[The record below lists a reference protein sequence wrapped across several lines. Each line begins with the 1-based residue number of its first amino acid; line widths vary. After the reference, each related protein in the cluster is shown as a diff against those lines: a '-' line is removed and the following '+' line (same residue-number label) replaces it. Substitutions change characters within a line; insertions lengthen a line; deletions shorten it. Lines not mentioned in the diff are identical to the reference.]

1 MKKLMIIS
9 GMSVLILV
17 GVWYVMGRSV
27 ETLATSNPVATV
39 TMSTGGVFKIELYP
53 DQAPNTVANFIS
65 LAESG
70 FYNQTYM
77 NRILPGYLVQIG
89 DPIGNGYGF
98 PGYFIKSECRYNGHP
113 NKLRHTKGTVSMAR
127 GREFNTEGSQF
138 FMLLKDAPD
147 LNGQYA
153 AFGRIIEGM
162 DVVEQLGNMGVKGDY
177 TPVNPVWIQDITI
190 EDYGK
195 SYSEPAVMSIQ
206 EQRAS
211 AQE

>member
-1 MKKLMIIS
+1 MKKVVIIS
-9 GMSVLILV
+9 CIGLIILG

-27 ETLATSNPVATV
+27 ETSAVQNPVATV
-39 TMSTGGVFKIELYP
+39 ILSTEEEFKIELYP
-53 DQAPNTVANFIS
+53 EDAPNTVANFIA

-70 FYNQTYM
+70 FYDQTYM
-77 NRILPGYLVQIG
+77 NRILPGFLVQAG

-98 PGYFIKSECRYNGHP
+98 PGYFIKSECKYNGYT
-113 NKLRHTKGTVSMAR
+113 NRLKHTKGTVSMAR
-127 GREFNTEGSQF
+127 GREFDTEGSQF
-138 FMLLKDAPD
+138 FVLLKDASE

-162 DVVEQLGNMGVKGDY
+162 DVVDALGNMGVKGDY
-177 TPVNPVWIQDITI
+177 TPVNPVWIEAIHVET
-190 EDYGK
+190 YGQ
-195 SYSEPAVMSIQ
+195 SYGEPAVLSIQ